1 MALSWTLRTRSMVR
15 QRCVAAENGHEAALK
30 LLLEKD
36 SVDLDSKDTFY
47 GRTPL
52 WWAAAN
58 WYEAVQA
65 AARQGGRRPDSRN
78 KDGRTPLWWA
88 ATNGHEAV
96 VKPLLEKGTD
106 LKSCKRPLFRPAEYK
121 QERDPSAS
129 KAILGWLS

>member
-1 MALSWTLRTRSMVR
+1 MVR
-15 QRCVAAENGHEAALK
+15 QRCVAAENGHEAVLK

-47 GRTPL
+47 
-52 WWAAAN
+52 
-58 WYEAVQA
+58 
-65 AARQGGRRPDSRN
+65 
-78 KDGRTPLWWA
+78 GRTPLWWA